1 MLVFFRR
8 NGSVQF
14 IHQVKRKQD
23 ITIREKSSA
32 VRKYHKFTWPGDSE
46 KTMRSSSQLPPAKQ
60 TTQENIRRIMHQ
72 ITHKTLGKLVYV
84 LVLWSQFK
92 LVKTAIGMS

>member
-1 MLVFFRR
+1 MKDCFVRAKAINTAQHLQDNMLVFFRR

-23 ITIREKSSA
+23 ITIKEKSSA

-46 KTMRSSSQLPPAKQ
+46 KTMRSSNQLPPAKQ
-60 TTQENIRRIMHQ
+60 TT
-72 ITHKTLGKLVYV
+72 
-84 LVLWSQFK
+84 
-92 LVKTAIGMS
+92 